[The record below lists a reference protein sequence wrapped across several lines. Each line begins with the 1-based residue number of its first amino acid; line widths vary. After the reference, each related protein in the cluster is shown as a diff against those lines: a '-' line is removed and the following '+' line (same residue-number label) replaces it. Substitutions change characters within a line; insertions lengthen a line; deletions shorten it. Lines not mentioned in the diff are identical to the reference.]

1 MIRASKTMIPGTQL
15 SLLALI
21 LASASV
27 ADEIVLP
34 ETVVRASRAEQ
45 SLQEIPAHVTVLS
58 DAELNL
64 SPAQSTDDLLRQIPG
79 FSLFRRSSSIVAH
92 PTSQGVSLRGIGASG
107 ASRAL
112 VLLDGMPLN
121 DPFGGWVQWSKV
133 DPWSLERAEILRGGG
148 SHIWGNYA
156 LSGVVNLA
164 TQMPRNRS
172 VRLHGGLGN
181 GSTNKVGVSLG
192 DRVGRT
198 AVNLAASYY
207 DTDGYFVLRD
217 DHRGPIDEPARSEH
231 GVLSARLS
239 RPLGNR
245 AHLFF
250 QGGVFQEERG
260 NGTPLTGN
268 STDAGYLNMRT
279 TWTGRSKWTFSGFFQ
294 KQRFES
300 SFSSQAADRESE
312 RPALDQFRVPA
323 TAVGLTI
330 EWLRPTTG
338 DHSLVAGSDLRQSTG
353 QTNERY
359 RNLGEGFTRR
369 RRAGGTQQFA
379 GFFLQDVL
387 RWKNRWQFT
396 LGSRI
401 DFWRF
406 SDGSRREFE
415 DGGIL
420 RDDDYDHRTG
430 LALGP
435 KAGVRYQV
443 NPRFVLR
450 SSAYRTFRTP
460 TLNEL
465 YRPFRVRNDITEA
478 NRRLEPEKLMGGE
491 VGIDANPA
499 FVSVRVTGFWN
510 EVENAIGNLTVGL
523 GPGQVSPCGFVPEGG
538 SCRQRGNLER
548 TRIRGLEADLSVL
561 DRNGWSLSLAYLF
574 SDSEVR
580 RASEKELEDKQLAQV
595 PKHRFQSTLRYI
607 RPTIAE
613 FSLGLRYVGKQFED
627 DLNSLELSPYATVD
641 LAVSK
646 ELSRHYDLFVNL
658 ENLFDTEIEVGRS
671 GDLVA
676 IGAPRRVFAGIH
688 AKIGTR

>member
-1 MIRASKTMIPGTQL
+1 MTPGTRL
-15 SLLALI
+15 SLLLI

-58 DAELNL
+58 DPELNL
-64 SPAQSTDDLLRQIPG
+64 SPAQSTDDLLRQVPG
-79 FSLFRRSSSIVAH
+79 FSLFRRSSSVVAH

-133 DPWSLERAEILRGGG
+133 EPQTLERAEILRGGG

-156 LSGVVNLA
+156 LSGVVNLV
-164 TQMPRNRS
+164 TQMPRSRS

-192 DRVGRT
+192 DLIGRT
-198 AVNLAASYY
+198 AVNVAASMF
-207 DTDGYFVLRD
+207 DTDGYFVLREN
-217 DHRGPIDEPARSEH
+217 HRGSIDEPARSEH

-239 RPLGNR
+239 RPLGNS

-250 QGGVFQEERG
+250 QSGVFQEERG
-260 NGTPLTGN
+260 NGTPLMGN
-268 STDAGYLNMRT
+268 STEAGYLNMRT

-300 SFSSQAADRESE
+300 SFSSQAADRETE

-330 EWLRPTTG
+330 EWLRPIG
-338 DHSLVAGSDLRQSTG
+338 DQVLVAGSDLRQSTG

-359 RNLGEGFTRR
+359 RNLGDGFTRR

-379 GFFLQDVL
+379 GFFLQDVI
-387 RWKNRWQFT
+387 RWKSRWQFT

-401 DFWRF
+401 DYWRF
-406 SDGSRREFE
+406 SDGSRREFDLE
-415 DGGIL
+415 AGGIL

-478 NRRLEPEKLMGGE
+478 NRRLEPEQLTGGE
-491 VGIDANPA
+491 VGIDANPE
-499 FVSVRVTGFWN
+499 FVRLRVTGYWN
-510 EVENAIGNLTVGL
+510 EVEDAIGNLTVGF
-523 GPGQVSPCGFVPEGG
+523 GPGQVAPCGFVPEGG

-548 TRIRGLEADLSVL
+548 TRIRGLEVDVSVL
-561 DRNGWSLSLAYLF
+561 DRDGWSLSISYLF
-574 SDSEVR
+574 SDSEIR
-580 RASEKELEDKQLAQV
+580 RATQRTELEGRQLAQV

-607 RPTIAE
+607 RPTVAN
-613 FSLGLRYVGKQFED
+613 FSLALRYAGKQFKD
-627 DLNSLELSPYATVD
+627 DLNSLVLSPYATVD
-641 LAVSK
+641 MAARK
-646 ELSRHYDLFVNL
+646 ELSPHYNLFAKL
-658 ENLFDTEIEVGRS
+658 ENLLDSEIEVGRS
-671 GDLVA
+671 GGLVG
-676 IGAPRRVFAGIH
+676 IGAPRRVFLGVQARMG
-688 AKIGTR
+688 K

>member
-1 MIRASKTMIPGTQL
+1 MTPGTHI
-15 SLLALI
+15 SLVALMI
-21 LASASV
+21 ASTSV

-45 SLQEIPAHVTVLS
+45 SVEEIPAHVTI
-58 DAELNL
+58 LNGTAVDL
-64 SPAQSTDDLLRQIPG
+64 SPAQSTDDLLRQVPG
-79 FSLFRRSSSIVAH
+79 FSLFRRSSSVVSH

-107 ASRAL
+107 ASRSL

-133 DPWSLERAEILRGGG
+133 DPWNLERAEILRGGG
-148 SHIWGNYA
+148 SHLWGNYA
-156 LSGVVNLA
+156 LSGVVDLK
-164 TQMPRNRS
+164 TRMPERS
-172 VRLHGGLGN
+172 VQVSGARGN
-181 GSTNKVGVSLG
+181 GSTNKIGISLG
-192 DRVGRT
+192 ERIGQT
-198 AVNLAASYY
+198 GVNMGVSYY

-217 DHRGPIDEPARSEH
+217 DHRGSIDEPARSQY
-231 GVLSARLS
+231 GVLSTRMSREMGRARLF
-239 RPLGNR
+239 
-245 AHLFF
+245 A
-250 QGGVFQEERG
+250 QGGIFLEERG
-260 NGTPLTGN
+260 NGTALTGN
-268 STDAGYLNMRT
+268 STEAGYLGMRT
-279 TWTGRSKWTFSGFFQ
+279 AWTGQSKWTLSGFLQ

-300 SFSSQAADRESE
+300 SFSAQAADRESE

-323 TAVGLTI
+323 TAVGITV
-330 EWLRPTTG
+330 EWLRPTPG
-338 DHSLVAGSDLRQSTG
+338 GHLLVAGSDLRLSSG
-353 QTNERY
+353 HTNERY
-359 RNLGEGFTRR
+359 RNLGAGFTRR

-379 GFFLQDVL
+379 GFFLQDMIRL
-387 RWKNRWQFT
+387 EDRLQLT

-406 SDGSRREFE
+406 SDGFRREFDLE

-420 RDDDYDHRTG
+420 RDNDYDHRTG
-430 LALGP
+430 IALGP

-478 NRRLEPEKLMGGE
+478 NRKLEPEKLMGGE
-491 VGIDANPA
+491 VGMDVNPA
-499 FVSVRVTGFWN
+499 FVSVRVTGYWN
-510 EVENAIGNLTVGL
+510 EVEDAIGNLTVGL
-523 GPGQVSPCGFVPEGG
+523 GPGQVAPCGFVPEGG

-580 RASEKELEDKQLAQV
+580 RANQRTELKGKQLAQV
-595 PKHRFQSTLRYI
+595 PQQRFQLTLGYS

-613 FSLGLRYVGKQFED
+613 FSLALRYVGEQFED
-627 DLNSLELSPYATVD
+627 DLNSLDLSPYATVD
-641 LAVSK
+641 MVARK
-646 ELSRHYDLFVNL
+646 ELSPHYNLFANL

-671 GDLVA
+671 GGLIG
-676 IGAPRRVFAGIH
+676 IGAPRRVFVGVH
-688 AKIGTR
+688 AKMGTR